1 MIASIFLT
9 RGSLPAYHMHGTRK
23 KRHGL
28 MLQCGECNF
37 PAKPLPHF
45 AGNRAV
51 NMKKAIIL
59 SAGQG
64 SRLGHLT
71 DNKPKCLIEFNGRTL
86 LDRQL
91 DALAANSIDEVVV
104 VTGFRDD
111 QIEGALARRGD
122 IGPRVR
128 TVYNPFYKV
137 ADNLGSLFVAR
148 EEIAGDVL
156 VWNGDTLVSE
166 ELMAR
171 VVGNQTQ
178 DGICVTIDRKDG
190 YDEDDMKVVVDDAGR
205 LHAIGKRLDLAEVNA
220 ESIGLLAFRGA
231 GAQTFRHAIERAIR
245 TSEGTTIWYLRVI
258 HQIAQ
263 EAPVWTL
270 DINGHEWGEVDFPED
285 VESAQALTAR
295 WDAIRKP
302 VAA

>member
-1 MIASIFLT
+1 MLRCDECKIFAK
-9 RGSLPAYHMHGTRK
+9 SLP
-23 KRHGL
+23 
-28 MLQCGECNF
+28 Q
-37 PAKPLPHF
+37 F
-45 AGNRAV
+45 AGKSAG

-71 DNKPKCLIEFNGRTL
+71 DDRPKCLIEFNGRTL

-91 DALAANSIDEVVV
+91 DALAANGVDEVVV

-111 QIEGALARRGD
+111 QIEAALKRRGD
-122 IGPRVR
+122 AGPRVR

-148 EEIAGDVL
+148 DEIAGDVL

-166 ELMAR
+166 ALMAR
-171 VVGNQTQ
+171 VVGNRDQ
-178 DGICVTIDRKDG
+178 DGICVTIDRKEG

-205 LHAIGKRLDLAEVNA
+205 LHAIGKRLDLAKVNA

-245 TSEGTTIWYLRVI
+245 ASEGTTIWYLRVI

-285 VESAQALTAR
+285 VESAQALTER
-295 WDAIRKP
+295 WDTERKAK
-302 VAA
+302 AA

>member
-1 MIASIFLT
+1 
-9 RGSLPAYHMHGTRK
+9 
-23 KRHGL
+23 
-28 MLQCGECNF
+28 MLHCGECKVF
-37 PAKPLPHF
+37 AKPMPQFVGISLC
-45 AGNRAV
+45 

-71 DNKPKCLIEFNGRTL
+71 DDRPKCLIEFNGRTL

-91 DALAANSIDEVVV
+91 DALAANGVDDVVV

-111 QIEGALARRGD
+111 QIEAALKRRGD
-122 IGPRVR
+122 AGPKVR

-171 VVGNQTQ
+171 VVGNRDQ
-178 DGICVTIDRKDG
+178 DGICITIDRKDG

-205 LHAIGKRLDLAEVNA
+205 LHAIGKRLNLADVNA

-245 TSEGTTIWYLRVI
+245 SSEGTTIWYLRVI

-270 DINGHEWGEVDFPED
+270 DIQGEEWGEVDFPED
-285 VESAQALTAR
+285 VESAQALTER
-295 WDAIRKP
+295 WDAIRKS

>member
-1 MIASIFLT
+1 M
-9 RGSLPAYHMHGTRK
+9 
-23 KRHGL
+23 
-28 MLQCGECNF
+28 MLRCGECNYS
-37 PAKPLPHF
+37 ANPLPQF
-45 AGNRAV
+45 GGSRAG

-71 DNKPKCLIEFNGRTL
+71 DDRPKCLIEFNGRTL

-91 DALAANSIDEVVV
+91 DALAANGVEEAVV

-111 QIEGALARRGD
+111 QIESALKRRGD

-137 ADNLGSLFVAR
+137 ADNLGSLFIAKT
-148 EEIAGDVL
+148 EIEGDVL
-156 VWNGDTLVSE
+156 VWNGDTLVSN

-171 VVGNQTQ
+171 VVRNRDQ

-205 LHAIGKRLDLAEVNA
+205 LHAIGKRLDMSPVNA

-263 EAPVWTL
+263 ESPVWTL
-270 DINGHEWGEVDFPED
+270 
-285 VESAQALTAR
+285 
-295 WDAIRKP
+295 
-302 VAA
+302 